1 MLESTIMAYSG
12 SQLKKIREERN
23 ISLEQVASATRI
35 RLAILQDLEDE
46 EYSELSSSTQTKGF
60 LKLYSDFLGLKEE
73 ETPEIQA
80 PTPIPAQ
87 PIDKEEPVKEES
99 NQKKEAIAKPAWRPE
114 TLQVEKPIIPAPE
127 ADDTVVAEALAGPKA
142 KESEPASESQ
152 KELQALG
159 RELAARRRYLNI
171 SWDVLEEETHIPKEQ
186 LRSLERGDLDAFI
199 NPMQFKGLLQ
209 AYARFL
215 NLDLAAVMIR
225 YTDAIQLRRLER
237 KPSKSRRLKPVQVLP
252 PFVVNLKRFFTLDL
266 FFGTLMI
273 LGILAFLIW
282 GISQMSF
289 SNEGEESTATLPA
302 VADILLSEPTSEF
315 VATVASTEI
324 AEEIQT
330 ILTSTPFYTVSETD
344 ATLEIVLLVRQN
356 IWLKI
361 TSDGDV
367 VFQGRQ
373 PAGNV
378 LTYTGEESL
387 QLETGNISAIEI
399 IFNQEPLE
407 PLSEEMGRA
416 AKLLFSEEG
425 MTELP
430 IVELEP
436 ESEGN

>member
-1 MLESTIMAYSG
+1 MAYSG

-46 EYSELSSSTQTKGF
+46 EYSELSSSTQARGF
-60 LKLYSDFLGLKEE
+60 LKLYADFLGLKEE
-73 ETPEIQA
+73 QTPEIQIPA
-80 PTPIPAQ
+80 TIPAQ
-87 PIDKEEPVKEES
+87 PVINEELVKEDS
-99 NQKKEAIAKPAWRPE
+99 NQKKVEIAKPAWRPE
-114 TLQVEKPIIPAPE
+114 TPQVEKTTTPSPE
-127 ADDTVVAEALAGPKA
+127 TDDAVIAEALAGPKA
-142 KESEPASESQ
+142 KENEPASESQ

-171 SWDVLEEETHIPKEQ
+171 SWDILEEETRIPKEQ
-186 LRSLERGDLDAFI
+186 LRSLERGDLDVFI

-215 NLDLAAVMIR
+215 NLDVAAVMIR
-225 YTDAIQLRRLER
+225 YADAIQLRRLER
-237 KPSKSRRLKPVQVLP
+237 KPSKSRRLKPAQVLP

-282 GISQMSF
+282 GISQMTF
-289 SNEGEESTATLPA
+289 TNEGEETTATLPA
-302 VADILLSEPTSEF
+302 VADILLSEPTTEF

-330 ILTSTPFYTVSETD
+330 IPTSTPFYTVSDSD
-344 ATLEIVLLVRQN
+344 ALLEIVLLVRQN

-361 TSDGDV
+361 TTDGDL

-378 LTYTGEESL
+378 LTYTGEESI

-407 PLSEEMGRA
+407 QLSEEMGIA
-416 AKLLFSEEG
+416 ARLLFSEEG
-425 MTELP
+425 MAELP
-430 IVELEP
+430 IVGQEP
-436 ESEGN
+436 EFEGN

>member
-1 MLESTIMAYSG
+1 MLESSIMAYSG

-60 LKLYSDFLGLKEE
+60 LKLYADFLGLKKEQ
-73 ETPEIQA
+73 TPEIQTPA
-80 PTPIPAQ
+80 PIPTQ
-87 PIDKEEPVKEES
+87 PVINEEPVKEES
-99 NQKKEAIAKPAWRPE
+99 NRKKEANAKPAWRPE
-114 TLQVEKPIIPAPE
+114 TPQVEKTTTPSPE
-127 ADDTVVAEALAGPKA
+127 TDDAVIAEALAGPKA
-142 KESEPASESQ
+142 KENEPASESQ

-171 SWDVLEEETHIPKEQ
+171 SWDILEEETRIPKEQ

-225 YTDAIQLRRLER
+225 YADAIQLRRLER

-282 GISQMSF
+282 GISQMTF
-289 SNEGEESTATLPA
+289 TNEGEESTATLPA
-302 VADILLSEPTSEF
+302 VADILLSEPTTEF

-330 ILTSTPFYTVSETD
+330 IPTSTPFYTVSDSD
-344 ATLEIVLLVRQN
+344 ALLEIVLLVRQN

-361 TSDGDV
+361 TTDGDL

-378 LTYTGEESL
+378 LTYTGEESI
-387 QLETGNISAIEI
+387 QLETGNVSAIEI

-407 PLSEEMGRA
+407 QLSEEMGIA
-416 AKLLFSEEG
+416 ARLLFSEEG

-430 IVELEP
+430 IVGQEP